1 MHHDQLPKTLH
12 CRSSYFFTINLAERS
27 SRLLTENIYA
37 LRKAWRKVRRE
48 LPFKTEAVV
57 VLPDHLHCI
66 WTLPPEDADF
76 SARWRKIKAIFSR
89 QLPKIERRSVSRLD
103 KGERGIWQRRF
114 WEHALRDETDWE
126 RHVDYIH
133 YNPVKHGR
141 VKQVADWP
149 YSTFHRYVRLGLYPR
164 NWAEVTA
171 DEAGEYG
178 EG

>member
-1 MHHDQLPKTLH
+1 MTNYRRHFIAGG
-12 CRSSYFFTINLAERS
+12 SYFFTVNLAERS
-27 SRLLTENIYA
+27 SALLTENIHA
-37 LRKAWRKVRRE
+37 LRKAWREVRRE
-48 LPFKTEAVV
+48 LPFKTEAIV

-89 QLPKIERRSVSRLD
+89 QLPKIERRSMSRLD

-114 WEHALRDETDWE
+114 WEHALRDGTDWL
-126 RHVDYIH
+126 RHVDYVH
-133 YNPVKHGR
+133 YNPVKHGH
-141 VKQVADWP
+141 VKQVIDWP

-164 NWAEVTA
+164 DWAGTGLDDPDQFE
-171 DEAGEYG
+171 

>member
-1 MHHDQLPKTLH
+1 
-12 CRSSYFFTINLAERS
+12 
-27 SRLLTENIYA
+27 LTENILA
-37 LRKAWRKVRRE
+37 LRKAWREVRRE

-76 SARWRKIKAIFSR
+76 SSRWRKIKAAFSR
-89 QLPKIERRSVSRLD
+89 QLPKSERRSASRLQ

-114 WEHALRDETDWE
+114 WEHALRDETDWQ

-133 YNPVKHGR
+133 YNPVKHGH
-141 VKQVADWP
+141 VKQVAGWP
-149 YSTFHRYVRLGLYPR
+149 YSTFHRYVRLGFYPR
-164 NWAEVTA
+164 DWAGTGL
-171 DEAGEYG
+171 DDPDQFG